1 MKKIWSILMLAL
13 SVIGVR
19 AATVTYNQTN
29 GQLLYPTGFFRQHI
43 IPGQGMVTQYGT
55 GSNTLTLY
63 VLTNSPSSPGM
74 LPPWQTNA
82 LWSNGTWEQWSNL
95 FRGNS
100 NVVITQTPTG
110 MVFSLTNVAASSSG
124 MTIESTPATNLFSF
138 GIIDLD
144 DFGGGNWGI
153 DINNSTIGT
162 NKWTDAAY
170 NWVLSLGGAGGGTT
184 NGFGVN
190 GVYRTDWNFLNSAV
204 IVSTTS
210 GGTNFYLSIVDG
222 SIGTNKF
229 DATAYNLLIT
239 DAVGLGTNALVN
251 GIKRQPFA
259 LTNNPGTGGVIW
271 VTNASG
277 EVLAYATNI
286 PSGGGGGGLGTNF
299 VLNGTLM
306 QPAIITNGLSV
317 VWSTNASGHIQA
329 SVSLVDSNIPSA
341 IARLESPVFTGT
353 VTFSNLFVSNLQ
365 IPFAS
370 RYVWANGSSN
380 LAATS
385 DGASWTN
392 LNGSSIATGTVA
404 DARVDAA
411 LARLTSPTF
420 TGDPKVPTASSG
432 DNDTSAA
439 STAFLAQR
447 IPGIT
452 YDATTWNG
460 NTNAPTMDAV
470 RDKIETMGG
479 GGGSGTNVFVNNV
492 LSQPAKFTNSPTLI
506 WTTNASGDILG
517 TITNVAGSTTSDV
530 MQRTGWGLFS
540 SGASSI
546 ANVATNGVVQ
556 SITHQ
561 AGDSMTEM
569 VVSVVLTAR
578 SSTNYLVTIEVYNT
592 NDLDTEGPAFVNIS
606 DKTTT
611 GFKIQASSA
620 SSGAQ
625 PNGFWFRVW
634 IAETTTVGGSGGGG
648 GDALTTNPLS
658 QFAAT
663 TSSQLSGVIS
673 DETGTGASVFAG
685 SPALTG
691 SPTVGGTNLMD
702 YVAGHLT
709 ESEASALYH
718 RTNSTLT
725 RLGGIGA
732 GSQGDLLYRDAT
744 GWTNLAKGTQG
755 QFLAVTATVPAW
767 SNAPSGGGTW
777 DGTPIASG
785 TITNLITSFVNGV
798 RPFNPQN
805 GDMWSDGYQVLVG
818 LTAAFEPWSGASV
831 NSGTAN
837 NDTAFTGSA
846 NDPMRI
852 IWASASGA
860 NSGSSLS
867 VDVRTFL
874 VAGGEQSVHTVYIYK
889 TNATVLRAGYLDV
902 FSNTEPTDG
911 VYLEMVGGVIYGK
924 TSSNSSRTETVSRYT
939 VSENSTLPLG
949 LHSLVNS
956 NASSVTFAVYTNGV
970 SAWTDTVTNNIP
982 TGAGRY
988 TGHGAVAYHT
998 GSGAGTNI
1006 IAIGALGALQN
1017 RVLLR

>member
-124 MTIESTPATNLFSF
+124 MTIESAPATNLFSF

-162 NKWTDAAY
+162 NKWTDSAY

-229 DATAYNLLIT
+229 DSTAYNLLIT

-286 PSGGGGGGLGTNF
+286 PSSGGGGGLGTNF

-329 SVSLVDSNIPSA
+329 SVSLVDSNIPST

-385 DGASWTN
+385 DGQSWTN

-404 DARVDAA
+404 DARLDPAV
-411 LARLTSPTF
+411 ARLASPTF
-420 TGDPKVPTASSG
+420 TGDPKVPTATPG

-439 STAFLAQR
+439 STAFVTA
-447 IPGIT
+447 
-452 YDATTWNG
+452 
-460 NTNAPTMDAV
+460 AV
-470 RDKIETMGG
+470 AAGGG

-556 SITHQ
+556 SMTHQ

-592 NDLDTEGPAFVNIS
+592 NNLDSEGPAFVNIS

-620 SSGAQ
+620 SGGAQ

-634 IAETTTVGGSGGGG
+634 IAETTTVGGSG
-648 GDALTTNPLS
+648 
-658 QFAAT
+658 
-663 TSSQLSGVIS
+663 SG
-673 DETGTGASVFAG
+673 
-685 SPALTG
+685 
-691 SPTVGGTNLMD
+691 
-702 YVAGHLT
+702 LT
-709 ESEASALYH
+709 EAQASLLYH
-718 RTNSTLT
+718 ATNSTLT
-725 RLGGIGA
+725 RVAGIGA
-732 GSQGDLLYRDAT
+732 GTTGDLLYRDAN
-744 GWTNLAKGTQG
+744 GWTNLAKGTEG

-767 SNAPSGGGTW
+767 SNAPAADVQVFSTVGSNTWTKPSGKTMTYVLAIGGGGGGGAGRRGAAGTIRSGGAGGAPGGYSDNWIPTSALGSTETVTVGGGGAGASAQSSNDANGANGTSGTNSTFGNWVFAGGGFSGGGGDA
-777 DGTPIASG
+777 DGATASTSGYGKFTGPIGAASSATGAAG
-785 TITNLITSFVNGV
+785 TAANGSSTSSAGVVPAGGGSGGGITSGN
-798 RPFNPQN
+798 
-805 GDMWSDGYQVLVG
+805 
-818 LTAAFEPWSGASV
+818 
-831 NSGTAN
+831 
-837 NDTAFTGSA
+837 
-846 NDPMRI
+846 
-852 IWASASGA
+852 SASNG
-860 NSGSSLS
+860 G
-867 VDVRTFL
+867 
-874 VAGGEQSVHTVYIYK
+874 AGGEGPRMWRGSSQLPGGTAGSSGGSGGAGNAAGADVYI
-889 TNATVLRAGYLDV
+889 
-902 FSNTEPTDG
+902 
-911 VYLEMVGGVIYGK
+911 GGSG
-924 TSSNSSRTETVSRYT
+924 
-939 VSENSTLPLG
+939 G
-949 LHSLVNS
+949 GGG
-956 NASSVTFAVYTNGV
+956 ASSISDA
-970 SAWTDTVTNNIP
+970 A
-982 TGAGRY
+982 GAGGY
-988 TGHGAVAYHT
+988 GGAYGA
-998 GSGAGTNI
+998 GGGGGGASLNGNNSGAGGTGGNGI
-1006 IAIGALGALQN
+1006 VVVISY
-1017 RVLLR
+1017 

>member
-19 AATVTYNQTN
+19 AATVTYNPTN

-329 SVSLVDSNIPSA
+329 AVSLVDTNIPST

-385 DGASWTN
+385 DGQSWTN

-404 DARVDAA
+404 DARLDPAV
-411 LARLTSPTF
+411 ARLASPTF
-420 TGDPKVPTASSG
+420 TGDPKVPTAITWG
-432 DNDTSAA
+432 
-439 STAFLAQR
+439 QR
-447 IPGIT
+447 YVG
-452 YDATTWNG
+452 
-460 NTNAPTMDAV
+460 
-470 RDKIETMGG
+470 R
-479 GGGSGTNVFVNNV
+479 
-492 LSQPAKFTNSPTLI
+492 
-506 WTTNASGDILG
+506 
-517 TITNVAGSTTSDV
+517 
-530 MQRTGWGLFS
+530 
-540 SGASSI
+540 
-546 ANVATNGVVQ
+546 
-556 SITHQ
+556 
-561 AGDSMTEM
+561 
-569 VVSVVLTAR
+569 
-578 SSTNYLVTIEVYNT
+578 VY
-592 NDLDTEGPAFVNIS
+592 
-606 DKTTT
+606 
-611 GFKIQASSA
+611 
-620 SSGAQ
+620 
-625 PNGFWFRVW
+625 
-634 IAETTTVGGSGGGG
+634 
-648 GDALTTNPLS
+648 
-658 QFAAT
+658 
-663 TSSQLSGVIS
+663 
-673 DETGTGASVFAG
+673 
-685 SPALTG
+685 
-691 SPTVGGTNLMD
+691 
-702 YVAGHLT
+702 
-709 ESEASALYH
+709 
-718 RTNSTLT
+718 
-725 RLGGIGA
+725 
-732 GSQGDLLYRDAT
+732 
-744 GWTNLAKGTQG
+744 
-755 QFLAVTATVPAW
+755 
-767 SNAPSGGGTW
+767 
-777 DGTPIASG
+777 
-785 TITNLITSFVNGV
+785 GV
-798 RPFNPQN
+798 R
-805 GDMWSDGYQVLVG
+805 YC
-818 LTAAFEPWSGASV
+818 
-831 NSGTAN
+831 
-837 NDTAFTGSA
+837 
-846 NDPMRI
+846 RC
-852 IWASASGA
+852 
-860 NSGSSLS
+860 
-867 VDVRTFL
+867 
-874 VAGGEQSVHTVYIYK
+874 
-889 TNATVLRAGYLDV
+889 
-902 FSNTEPTDG
+902 
-911 VYLEMVGGVIYGK
+911 
-924 TSSNSSRTETVSRYT
+924 SSRWWKRRNWYCRY
-939 VSENSTLPLG
+939 S
-949 LHSLVNS
+949 
-956 NASSVTFAVYTNGV
+956 
-970 SAWTDTVTNNIP
+970 
-982 TGAGRY
+982 
-988 TGHGAVAYHT
+988 
-998 GSGAGTNI
+998 
-1006 IAIGALGALQN
+1006 
-1017 RVLLR
+1017 